1 MLCIVDR
8 PRALG
13 LEDLLRAELD
23 YEVPPPHL
31 HRITDPI
38 DDEGCVY
45 VSEDPG
51 LGIAYNWEYIDDN
64 RI

>member
-1 MLCIVDR
+1 
-8 PRALG
+8 
-13 LEDLLRAELD
+13 LRAELD

-38 DDEGCVY
+38 DDEGY
-45 VSEDPG
+45 VHVSQNPG
-51 LGIAYNWEYIDDN
+51 LGIEYNWDYIDDN